1 MFADACNKAKE
12 IVAEMINSGNAVDLT
27 PQDNPFEGS
36 DFECDIGGFRNGYWV
51 KGETLNIIYEARWW
65 IILMVCA
72 AVSIFITK
80 ALAIIFFSR
89 LGEKLISGV
98 RKELYQAVI
107 RKQIGW
113 HDNRDNASGIVT
125 ATLASDV

>member
-1 MFADACNKAKE
+1 
-12 IVAEMINSGNAVDLT
+12 
-27 PQDNPFEGS
+27 
-36 DFECDIGGFRNGYWV
+36 
-51 KGETLNIIYEARWW
+51 
-65 IILMVCA
+65 MVCA

-80 ALAIIFFSR
+80 ALTNLFFTK
-89 LGEKLISGV
+89 LGEKIICGV
-98 RKELYQAVI
+98 RKELYQSVI

>member
-1 MFADACNKAKE
+1 MVFAA
-12 IVAEMINSGNAVDLT
+12 ISM
-27 PQDNPFEGS
+27 
-36 DFECDIGGFRNGYWV
+36 
-51 KGETLNIIYEARWW
+51 
-65 IILMVCA
+65 
-72 AVSIFITK
+72 FITK

>member
-1 MFADACNKAKE
+1 
-12 IVAEMINSGNAVDLT
+12 
-27 PQDNPFEGS
+27 
-36 DFECDIGGFRNGYWV
+36 
-51 KGETLNIIYEARWW
+51 
-65 IILMVCA
+65 MVCSA
-72 AVSIFITK
+72 ISIFITK
-80 ALAIIFFSR
+80 ALAIIFFSS

-125 ATLASDV
+125 ATLASEV